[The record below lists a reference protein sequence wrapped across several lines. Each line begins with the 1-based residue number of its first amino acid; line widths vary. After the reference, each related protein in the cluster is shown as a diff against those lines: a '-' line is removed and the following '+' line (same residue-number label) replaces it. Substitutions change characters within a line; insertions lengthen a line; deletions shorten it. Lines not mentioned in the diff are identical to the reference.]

1 MNAIRKSVVR
11 ALANA
16 GVALAELEA
25 DTEAEL
31 AVGEAVRAIAEA
43 RLPSGGPAS

>member
-16 GVALAELEA
+16 GVALAGLEA
-25 DTEAEL
+25 DMEAEL

-43 RLPSGGPAS
+43 RPPSGGPAS

>member
-25 DTEAEL
+25 DMEAEL
-31 AVGEAVRAIAEA
+31 AVREAGRTIAET
-43 RLPSGGPAS
+43 RRFSGGRPS

>member
-25 DTEAEL
+25 DMEAEL
-31 AVGEAVRAIAEA
+31 AVREAGLAIAKA
-43 RLPSGGPAS
+43 RLSFGGPAS